1 MDKLIQKLLKKEKKF
16 VFFQL
21 KRTNGWILE
30 IGIIILKH
38 FIKINSKNK
47 KLKSNE

>member
-1 MDKLIQKLLKKEKKF
+1 MDKLIQKLLKKKKF

-38 FIKINSKNK
+38 FIKINSKIRIK
-47 KLKSNE
+47 IK